1 MENHWNST
9 EYSSKTGKRKRK
21 KGRTNAVS
29 DPKVTSSQIIYKVWQ
44 NEEQKKLN
52 ESELLF
58 TCYV

>member
-1 MENHWNST
+1 MKSQWNST